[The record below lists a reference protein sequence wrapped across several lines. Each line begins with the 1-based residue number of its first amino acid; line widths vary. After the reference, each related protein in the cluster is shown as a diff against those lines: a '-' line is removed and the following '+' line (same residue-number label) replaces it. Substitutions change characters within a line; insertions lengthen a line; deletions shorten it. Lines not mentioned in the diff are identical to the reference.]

1 MSKNENLIK
10 FALKIDFEILGLLS
24 LTLVILVNKIT
35 MENYTFFIC
44 SKHVVIFLRYNLI
57 LLLSQK
63 NLYLYVFNIFYIS
76 SDCCY

>member
-44 SKHVVIFLRYNLI
+44 RERVVIFLRYILI
-57 LLLSQK
+57 LLLSLR
-63 NLYLYVFNIFYIS
+63 NFYLYVF
-76 SDCCY
+76 

>member
-35 MENYTFFIC
+35 MENYTFYC
-44 SKHVVIFLRYNLI
+44 QL
-57 LLLSQK
+57 
-63 NLYLYVFNIFYIS
+63 
-76 SDCCY
+76 

>member
-44 SKHVVIFLRYNLI
+44 RKRVVIFLRYILI
-57 LLLSQK
+57 LLLSLR
-63 NLYLYVFNIFYIS
+63 NFYLYVF
-76 SDCCY
+76 

>member
-44 SKHVVIFLRYNLI
+44 RKRVVIFLRYILI
-57 LLLSQK
+57 LLLS
-63 NLYLYVFNIFYIS
+63 
-76 SDCCY
+76 

>member
-44 SKHVVIFLRYNLI
+44 REHVVIFLRYILI
-57 LLLSQK
+57 LLLSLR
-63 NLYLYVFNIFYIS
+63 NFYLYVF
-76 SDCCY
+76 

>member
-10 FALKIDFEILGLLS
+10 FAPKIDFEILGLLS

-44 SKHVVIFLRYNLI
+44 RERVVRDRSEFCVN
-57 LLLSQK
+57 
-63 NLYLYVFNIFYIS
+63 
-76 SDCCY
+76 